1 MIQCQNRMWM
11 QINILDTY
19 SQLSSLKCQN
29 ADSAVAVRVIGD
41 DTHTVKSQQSVGE
54 VSLWRL
60 H

>member
-11 QINILDTY
+11 QINILDIY
-19 SQLSSLKCQN
+19 SQLSPLKCQN
-29 ADSAVAVRVIGD
+29 ADSAVVVYVIGD
-41 DTHTVKSQQSVGE
+41 DTHTVKSQQGIVE